1 MNVQLKKKMIVVS
14 QKYQISVGYFK
25 RNFNLITELL
35 NQCIGTS
42 LSEIR
47 DMINF
52 KQDEN
57 IITNKEVN
65 LLLVRKLQSITI
77 NTIKSAATE
86 IRKSLNESTFSLK
99 NKFCDAEELKNSW
112 NNVHMPHEL
121 IYFFSHLFNIPQS
134 YLCNYQVNAYDM
146 EDDDDVPDVIKRKV
160 MKIKSP
166 YQILYYNLHSGKE
179 KTPIHLFTGNS
190 VYEKC

>member
-1 MNVQLKKKMIVVS
+1 MTVQLKKKLIVVS

-25 RNFNLITELL
+25 RNFNFITKLL

-65 LLLVRKLQSITI
+65 FATGTKTSI
-77 NTIKSAATE
+77 
-86 IRKSLNESTFSLK
+86 
-99 NKFCDAEELKNSW
+99 
-112 NNVHMPHEL
+112 
-121 IYFFSHLFNIPQS
+121 
-134 YLCNYQVNAYDM
+134 NY
-146 EDDDDVPDVIKRKV
+146 
-160 MKIKSP
+160 S
-166 YQILYYNLHSGKE
+166 
-179 KTPIHLFTGNS
+179 
-190 VYEKC
+190 